1 MTTFAGMFQQKVVV
15 ITGAS
20 SGIGRALAFAFGR
33 EGATIVICARKVEAL
48 TAVSQELI
56 QAGIPNLALRADV
69 SIESDMQQLV
79 EQTVAQY
86 GRLDILINN
95 AGITMRSMVAEAD
108 PAVFRKVMDVN
119 FMGTVYATRYAL
131 PHILKTKGSIVGIS
145 SIAGYRGLPV
155 RAGYSASKFAM
166 NGFLEALRTEL
177 LHSGVHVL
185 TACPGFTT
193 SNIRVAALDAGGNEA
208 GESVRDET
216 NMMTAEECAD
226 HIVKAVKKR
235 KRELILT
242 TQGKLTVF
250 LNKLFP
256 GLTDRLVYNTL
267 AKEKD
272 SPLKMR
278 NA

>member
-1 MTTFAGMFQQKVVV
+1 MNNKVVI

-33 EGATIVICARKVEAL
+33 EGARIVICARKADALTIVSDELRQAGITVLAL
-48 TAVSQELI
+48 TA
-56 QAGIPNLALRADV
+56 DV
-69 SIESDMQQLV
+69 SV
-79 EQTVAQY
+79 EEDVKHLIDQTIAHF

-95 AGITMRSMVAEAD
+95 AGISMRSMLIDTD
-108 PAVFRKVMDVN
+108 PAVIQKVMDIN

-131 PHILKTKGSIVGIS
+131 PYIQQAKGSIVGIS

-155 RAGYSASKFAM
+155 RSGYSASKFAM
-166 NGFLEALRTEL
+166 NGFLEAVRTEL
-177 LHSGVHVL
+177 LHTGVHVL

-193 SNIRVAALDAGGNEA
+193 SNIRVSALDAHGQAKWETM
-208 GESVRDET
+208 RDEE
-216 NMMTAEECAD
+216 NMMSAEECANY
-226 HIVKAVKKR
+226 ILRAVKNR

-250 LNKLFP
+250 INKWLP
-256 GLTDRLVYNTL
+256 SLADKLVFNTL

-272 SPLKMR
+272 SPLKMSER
-278 NA
+278 VKA

>member
-1 MTTFAGMFQQKVVV
+1 MKDKVVL

-33 EGATIVICARKVEAL
+33 EGANIVICARKADAL
-48 TAVSQELI
+48 QQVTSELQ
-56 QAGIPNLALRADV
+56 QAGITVLSLTADV
-69 SIESDMQQLV
+69 SNETDVKQLI
-79 EQTVAQY
+79 EQTIARF
-86 GRLDILINN
+86 GKLDILINN
-95 AGITMRSMVAEAD
+95 AGISMRSMLIDTD
-108 PAVFRKVMDVN
+108 PAVIQKVMDIN

-131 PHILKTKGSIVGIS
+131 PYIQQTKGSIVGIS

-155 RAGYSASKFAM
+155 RSGYSASKFAM
-166 NGFLEALRTEL
+166 NGFLEAVRTEL

-193 SNIRVAALDAGGNEA
+193 SNIRVSALDAHGNA
-208 GESVRDET
+208 KGETMRDEDK
-216 NMMTAEECAD
+216 MMSAEDCAD
-226 HIVKAVKKR
+226 HILRAVKSR

-250 LNKLFP
+250 VNKWLP
-256 GLTDRLVYNTL
+256 ALADKLVFNTL

-272 SPLKMR
+272 SPLKK
-278 NA
+278 

>member
-1 MTTFAGMFQQKVVV
+1 MKDKVVL

-33 EGATIVICARKVEAL
+33 EGANIAICGRKADAL
-48 TAVSQELI
+48 QQVTSELQ
-56 QAGIPNLALRADV
+56 QAGITVFSLITDVSNEADV
-69 SIESDMQQLV
+69 QQFI
-79 EQTVAQY
+79 EQTIARF

-95 AGITMRSMVAEAD
+95 AGISMRSMLVDTD
-108 PAVFRKVMDVN
+108 PAVIQKVMDIN

-131 PHILKTKGSIVGIS
+131 PYIQQTKGSIVGIS

-155 RAGYSASKFAM
+155 RSGYSASKFAM
-166 NGFLEALRTEL
+166 NGFLEAVRTEL

-193 SNIRVAALDAGGNEA
+193 SNIRVSALDAHGQA
-208 GESVRDET
+208 KGETMRDEDT
-216 NMMTAEECAD
+216 MMSAEECAD
-226 HIVKAVKKR
+226 HILRAVKQR

-250 LNKLFP
+250 INKWLP
-256 GLTDRLVYNTL
+256 ALADKLVFNTL

-272 SPLKMR
+272 SPLKK
-278 NA
+278 